1 MHVGTQRL
9 TPPPGDTWHLGSSLN
24 LSVAA
29 IDMQGTG
36 NLEKVRSENWVKET
50 ITAWRHSIWV
60 GIWDPWIVIWKGET

>member
-1 MHVGTQRL
+1 
-9 TPPPGDTWHLGSSLN
+9 LN